1 MTLDISGFNDK
12 ASKNPEEL
20 ALYQGD
26 ADYVTAYS
34 AHTDLR
40 VRRDGPAAA
49 IGGQWEEHGPLQL
62 KFLIGRG
69 LTRNSRLLD
78 FGCGTGRFARVAVPW
93 LNPGNYTGIDISPA
107 ALAHARQLGDA
118 EGWAERNPRFI
129 QGTGDLA
136 CLPYTVDRIWAHS
149 VFTHLPAD
157 LIHGVFA
164 DLAVMNFDEFAFTY
178 KYREV
183 AHRSGL
189 KQFQYPPEF
198 FVAAARAVGLHA
210 ETLPDA
216 WPAGQ
221 KTMIMR
227 AWR

>member
-20 ALYQGD
+20 ALYEGG

-49 IGGQWEEHGPLQL
+49 IGGQWEEHGLLQL
-62 KFLIGRG
+62 AFLESRG
-69 LTRNSRLLD
+69 LKCGSRLLD
-78 FGCGTGRFARVAVPW
+78 LGCGTGRFARVAVFF
-93 LNPGNYTGIDISPA
+93 LDPGCYVGIDISPA
-107 ALAHARQLGDA
+107 ALAHARGLA
-118 EGWAERNPRFI
+118 ETEGWADRAPRFVR
-129 QGTGDLA
+129 GDGSLA
-136 CLPYTVDRIWAHS
+136 VVRDHRFDFIWAHS
-149 VFTHLPAD
+149 VFTHLPAE

-164 DLAVMNFDEFAFTY
+164 DLATMDFGEFAFTY
-178 KYREV
+178 KYREE
-183 AHRSGL
+183 ARRSGL
-189 KQFQYPPEF
+189 KQFQYPPGF
-198 FVAAARAVGLHA
+198 FVAAARAVGLLA

-221 KTMIMR
+221 RTMR
-227 AWR
+227 VWK

>member
-20 ALYQGD
+20 ALYEGG

-49 IGGQWEEHGPLQL
+49 IGGLWEEHGPLQL

-93 LNPGNYTGIDISPA
+93 LDPGNYTGIDISLA
-107 ALAHARQLGDA
+107 ALSHALRLGDT
-118 EGWAERNPRFI
+118 EGWIHRLPHFLPGDGSLAVVRDYRF
-129 QGTGDLA
+129 DF
-136 CLPYTVDRIWAHS
+136 IWAHS
-149 VFTHLPAD
+149 VFTHLPAE
-157 LIHGVFA
+157 LIHGVLS
-164 DLAVMNFDEFAFTY
+164 DLAVMDFGEFAFTY

-189 KQFQYPPEF
+189 KQFQYPPGF

-210 ETLPDA
+210 ETLPDV
-216 WPAGQ
+216 WPASQ
-221 KTMIMR
+221 KTMR
-227 AWR
+227 VWR